1 MRKLSDSY
9 LFQLKSGFL
18 SGIVD
23 LINKDYDLNFEI
35 RNNYINVYFKGHS
48 ILNLREIRNNRYSI
62 QVHEKFIQ
70 GLNLPSALVDRH
82 STEEF
87 IQAIPFIKSNV
98 VNLDISTLE
107 AEYEQMIIRANNY
120 EKRNNSEYF
129 IIDRQYVAG
138 KEKFD
143 LTGFYWKNRG
153 RRKFQTVDLCLME
166 VKFALNSDI
175 KDIHEQLERYYHAI
189 KSNTLEFVDE
199 CENLFKQKLELGL
212 FKQSPERLAAMETL
226 SFSKD
231 ISDFQFIIF
240 LIDFNPY
247 SSILKLDELRKLSFA
262 NQIRIFNGGFSLWH
276 QNLLNIFDA

>member
-18 SGIVD
+18 TEIVD
-23 LINKDYDLNFEI
+23 LVKKDYDLNFEI

-48 ILNLREIRNNRYSI
+48 ILKLKEIRNNHYSI
-62 QVHEKFIQ
+62 QVHEKFAQ
-70 GLNLPSALVDRH
+70 GLNLPPTLDDRH

-87 IQAIPFIKSNV
+87 IQAIPFIKRNV

-175 KDIHEQLERYYHAI
+175 KNIHEQLERYYHAI
-189 KSNTLEFVDE
+189 KSNTPDFVDE
-199 CENLFKQKLELGL
+199 CENIFKQKLELGL
-212 FKQSPERLAAMETL
+212 FKQSPDRLAAMETL

-231 ISDFQFIIF
+231 ISNFQFIIF

-247 SSILKLDELRKLSFA
+247 SSILKLDELRKLPFA
-262 NQIRIFNGGFSLWH
+262 NQIRIFNGGFSLWN
-276 QNLLNIFDA
+276 QNLVSISDA